1 MLRVACF
8 SLSIAFLAGCG
19 GGGADSEMNGTV
31 MYEGK
36 TLTYGKVIVID
47 QNGDSRFGVIKPD
60 GKYQVTGLHPGPV
73 KIVVYNLIPSVAAPG
88 DKPTGRNM
96 PLPPGW
102 FAIPEKYSDQDLTD
116 LEFTLEAGAN
126 AHDIDLR

>member
-1 MLRVACF
+1 MLRLACF

-88 DKPTGRNM
+88 TSRRAATCHCRRGG
-96 PLPPGW
+96 LPFP
-102 FAIPEKYSDQDLTD
+102 KS
-116 LEFTLEAGAN
+116 TL
-126 AHDIDLR
+126 IRI